1 MTYYSQPQ
9 PETPARRQQG
19 QVCRLQKTISAVLVA
34 AGSSTRMGF
43 DKLSFDLGGETVL
56 HRSIRAFDQCPQIGE
71 IVLVAGKNRAFVEQ
85 QVVGCTK
92 PVQIVAG
99 GATRAESAKN
109 GVLAAHGEL
118 VAVHDAARPF
128 VSPAVIAA
136 VLEAAARCGAAA
148 PAVPVKDTIKQAV
161 PGDGKTVPEA
171 CLVHSTPDRST
182 LYAVQTPQCFD
193 RTQYLA
199 ALQELDAEK
208 ARLVTDDC
216 SLFELTGRS
225 VQLTQGDYANLK
237 ITTREDLPRPVQKEE
252 TRMRIGHGYDVHRLV
267 EGRKLILGGVEI
279 PFEKGLL
286 GHSDA
291 DVLAHAVMDAVLGAA
306 ALGDIGQHFPDNDPA
321 YAGADSLELARHV
334 ARILSE
340 HGYRVENI
348 DATILCQRPKLAP
361 HIPAMRANLAAAF
374 GLPVDAVSVK
384 ATTEEHLGFTGEG
397 LGIAAHA
404 VALIETRSQECASM
418 TLNAIIANFQTF
430 KLVDLLDI
438 IIIAFL
444 IYQLL
449 GIVNRTRA
457 GQLFKGALLVMAVY
471 LVAETLNMR
480 TVTWLLNSLLQV
492 GLLTLVVLFQPE
504 IRRALERMGQTD
516 QWAAKLFNVKGRYND
531 PSLKGA
537 WRSAIIAICD
547 AAERFSETKTG
558 ALIVLERHT
567 NLSEIV
573 RTGTPV
579 NSAVNLEVLGTIFY
593 EGTPLHDGAAI
604 IENGR
609 IKAAGCVL
617 PLSNNLD
624 LGKDMGTRHR
634 ACLGIAENSDAIA
647 IVVSEETGIISMAK
661 NGVLIR
667 HFDRQTLYTR
677 LIDEMIP
684 KEPVVE
690 KSTADT
696 WKDRAKSLMKWVSQ
710 KGEDEQQ

>member
-1 MTYYSQPQ
+1 
-9 PETPARRQQG
+9 
-19 QVCRLQKTISAVLVA
+19 
-34 AGSSTRMGF
+34 
-43 DKLSFDLGGETVL
+43 
-56 HRSIRAFDQCPQIGE
+56 
-71 IVLVAGKNRAFVEQ
+71 
-85 QVVGCTK
+85 
-92 PVQIVAG
+92 
-99 GATRAESAKN
+99 
-109 GVLAAHGEL
+109 
-118 VAVHDAARPF
+118 
-128 VSPAVIAA
+128 
-136 VLEAAARCGAAA
+136 
-148 PAVPVKDTIKQAV
+148 
-161 PGDGKTVPEA
+161 
-171 CLVHSTPDRST
+171 
-182 LYAVQTPQCFD
+182 
-193 RTQYLA
+193 
-199 ALQELDAEK
+199 
-208 ARLVTDDC
+208 
-216 SLFELTGRS
+216 
-225 VQLTQGDYANLK
+225 
-237 ITTREDLPRPVQKEE
+237 
-252 TRMRIGHGYDVHRLV
+252 
-267 EGRKLILGGVEI
+267 
-279 PFEKGLL
+279 
-286 GHSDA
+286 
-291 DVLAHAVMDAVLGAA
+291 
-306 ALGDIGQHFPDNDPA
+306 
-321 YAGADSLELARHV
+321 
-334 ARILSE
+334 
-340 HGYRVENI
+340 
-348 DATILCQRPKLAP
+348 
-361 HIPAMRANLAAAF
+361 
-374 GLPVDAVSVK
+374 
-384 ATTEEHLGFTGEG
+384 
-397 LGIAAHA
+397 
-404 VALIETRSQECASM
+404 M
-418 TLNAIIANFQTF
+418 TLNSIVANFQTF

-438 IIIAFL
+438 LIIAFL

-449 GIVNRTRA
+449 GFVNRTRA
-457 GQLFKGALLVMAVY
+457 GQLAKGALIVMAVY
-471 LVAETLNMR
+471 LVANILNMR

-516 QWAAKLFNVKGRYND
+516 QWAYRFFNKNRYND
-531 PSLKGA
+531 TSLKGA